1 VTSRAAMIQAH
12 RIASQRLVAPPT
24 KAELA
29 RVKGLDAEA
38 TRRIQ
43 LALEQLQASHF
54 DRAHL
59 AVKR

>member
-1 VTSRAAMIQAH
+1 MIQAH

-24 KAELA
+24 TAELA
-29 RVKGLDAEA
+29 RVKGLDAD
-38 TRRIQ
+38 TTQRIRA
-43 LALEQLQASHF
+43 ALVQAYHF

>member
-1 VTSRAAMIQAH
+1 MTHRAAMIQAH

-24 KAELA
+24 TAELA
-29 RVKGLDAEA
+29 RVKGLDAD
-38 TRRIQ
+38 TTQRIRA
-43 LALEQLQASHF
+43 ALETVQAYHF